1 LLVYYVLYVESINV
15 SQVTALPSSIAVLS
29 VNDCRVPAN
38 LVTTTTTTHSNSST
52 TTSSSNKDTAPI
64 DSTCWLAP
72 LATSLQSHQRIGMH
86 EEQSEN
92 ILHIRFTEPTCIAA
106 INVCNY
112 RKTPARGVKDVSIL
126 LDGRLI
132 YMGTIAKV
140 SKALFYH
147 NFFVCALFIP
157 I

>member
-1 LLVYYVLYVESINV
+1 
-15 SQVTALPSSIAVLS
+15 VTA
-29 VNDCRVPAN
+29 
-38 LVTTTTTTHSNSST
+38 TTTRHNSSST
-52 TTSSSNKDTAPI
+52 TNNSHKDTATI
-64 DSTCWLAP
+64 DGACWLAP
-72 LATSLQSHQRIGMH
+72 LATSLQPHQRIGMH

-92 ILHIRFTEPTCIAA
+92 ILHIQFTEPTCIAA

-140 SKALFYH
+140 SDLIADSLLWHAL
-147 NFFVCALFIP
+147 
-157 I
+157 